1 MGTPETCGK
10 NEFGNFPVYELN
22 LKGVTQMVKNES
34 KHSEKSCAKQGF
46 PADHPEPYKI
56 AASTPFDFGAKNL
69 TPYGGLFPVAT
80 MLEKLGFKKLIE
92 ETLTIHR
99 RPRAMSIY
107 QFLLGMV
114 LAIYIGFSRLNH
126 LRFVAQDP
134 MLTGILQVGKLPPQ
148 CTFWRFL
155 TSLPVTLAPQ
165 LLKLQRLLRDRVWE
179 AANVQFPSITLDTDT
194 TVHTLYGR
202 QMGARKSYNPK
213 NKGKKS
219 YQPILTFIAETREYI
234 GGELRNGDRPTGA
247 QIARHLEA
255 VFAAVPRGVR
265 KLFARADAGF
275 YCWEAVQAYEK
286 AKASFLI
293 VARKTSRL
301 VEELEKAA
309 WRPSPNTDADEQCEF
324 QYQPE
329 GWGKAYRFIALRYL
343 KKDEIPRP
351 QYQLFATPEYIYRV
365 FVTDLP
371 DAIDLLVWVYNQR
384 AAAENLIQEANND
397 AGLAAHPSQQWAANC
412 VHFQLAMLAYNLNC
426 WLLLF
431 NREEKLKADDLKHT
445 TLVTAR
451 LRFLFV
457 AAKIWRHAG
466 RVGISYSDQYPE
478 RGLFQRLMDR
488 LRKITRG
495 PAGFRPVLATTLSG

>member
-1 MGTPETCGK
+1 
-10 NEFGNFPVYELN
+10 
-22 LKGVTQMVKNES
+22 MVKNE
-34 KHSEKSCAKQGF
+34 KQHIEETRAKQGS
-46 PADHPEPYKI
+46 PADSPEPYKI

-80 MLEKLGFKKLIE
+80 MLEKLGFQKLVE
-92 ETLTIHR
+92 ENLTIR
-99 RPRAMSIY
+99 RIPRVMTIY

-114 LAIYIGFSRLNH
+114 LAIYVGFSRLNH

-134 MLTGILQVGKLPPQ
+134 MLTGVLQVKELPPQ

-155 TSLPVTLAPQ
+155 TSLPVTVAQQ
-165 LLKLQRLLRDRVWE
+165 LLKLQRLLRERVWE
-179 AANVQFPSITLDTDT
+179 AANVQLPSITLDTDT

-213 NKGKKS
+213 NKGRKS
-219 YQPILTFIAETREYI
+219 YQPILTFIAETREFI
-234 GGELRNGDRPTGA
+234 GGELHNGDRPTGA

-255 VFAAVPRGVR
+255 VFAAVPRCVC

-275 YCWEAVQAYEK
+275 YCWEAVVAYEK

-301 VEELEKAA
+301 LEELKKAD
-309 WRPSPNTDADEQCEF
+309 WRPSPKTDADEQCEF
-324 QYQPE
+324 RYQPE
-329 GWGKAYRFIALRYL
+329 GWGKVYRFIALRYQ
-343 KKDEIPRP
+343 KKEEAPKE
-351 QYQLFATPEYIYRV
+351 QYQLWETPEYIYRV
-365 FVTDLP
+365 FVTDMK

-384 AAAENLIQEANND
+384 AGAENLIKEANND
-397 AGLAAHPSQQWAANC
+397 AGLAAHPSRQWAANC

-426 WLLLF
+426 WLMLF
-431 NREEKLKADDLKHT
+431 NREEKLAVDDLKHT
-445 TLVTAR
+445 TLMTAR

-466 RVGISYSDQYPE
+466 RVGIRYSDQYPE
-478 RGLFQRLMDR
+478 RGLFQQLMDR
-488 LRKITRG
+488 LRKIKMG
-495 PAGFRPVLATTLSG
+495 PMGFGPVLATTLSG